1 VRGLLFLELT
11 YFFGSMLF
19 YQAVAEDYNE
29 PEEDGKKQSR
39 LSFSTTDLATLI
51 FLVDVSVQYT
61 FLLLFKANFD

>member
-1 VRGLLFLELT
+1 
-11 YFFGSMLF
+11 MLF